1 MAGFGSLGFPLKIA
15 GNPGVFLA
23 VSVGAQWETRGKNR
37 RQGLG
42 KKGFPQKKVLSL
54 VLCVAML
61 LSVMVMGTGAAFT
74 DQDEIQNAEA
84 VDMTS
89 ALGIIDGYEDG
100 SFQPAENIERGEA
113 AKMISAMLN
122 GGRDSVQ
129 ETTESSYNDVLG
141 SVDAWA
147 NKYIEYCTARGIVSG
162 VGGDRFAPASNVTGT
177 QLAKMLLVS
186 LGYDSVKEGYQ
197 DNAMWSV
204 NVNTDAVAAGLYA
217 GIETIDMSAPLSR
230 DNAAQMIWNALQAN
244 TVFYLTNISDATV
257 TDTTLLAEVYGAGT
271 TTGVMTNIGYNKDT
285 GVYTYTVEPV
295 DSSANFT
302 SDQNDTLYVESTTDY
317 SDLFA
322 MNVTVLHK
330 DDSAMMIRVN
340 EGGTVVEGVI
350 GDITGIDNDHFNS
363 FKVNGTKYL
372 LDNVAKN
379 WWDFADITVAYNN
392 WRMPTHYAELGNF
405 VDHEDDTSNVIK
417 NTSDEALDIFNQY
430 AFRAIDLDGG
440 GDVDVIVVYPYL
452 VLRTDTVTD
461 DTFNTNIITTSD
473 ANMTVDRPEQDQ
485 YIAAGDPALE
495 GMLGLRDRNWNTVE
509 VGDDASVEG
518 TVTNNGYVMAIPGEF
533 TATREDHYKVLEIKS
548 AAATVLDEANQMI
561 TLAGT
566 SYNGENLVAE
576 KSKGGE
582 ANERFSPINYDR
594 ISLGKTYN
602 YVEVNGYLFILDGN
616 SPAPEYEQ
624 YAVATKVAMFSS
636 GADKVW
642 ETDLLFA
649 DGTTKRVNVVK
660 TDNVVNDENLNLLK
674 DILNGNDFI
683 GDFIDA
689 VLASG
694 QYGEQFL
701 PAPIRGSLYSVEQ
714 NDDGYY
720 ELTAVNNDMY
730 PDIFYGDDD
739 NVTTYP
745 ESNFDVQQA
754 YVPGATLT
762 KHNYWLPIPN
772 AFMGAEW
779 YDGLTPVGNT
789 SICGADGDNLYFNLA
804 TYTEFNPYGE
814 WGWAFS
820 RNTTQKMYMADNARI
835 FVYNAADDTYKVV
848 NASDLSAAD
857 IDSWAFTGATE
868 KNGVVTVDLGYVTVN
883 NDPTVTTEYAV
894 VTKDAT
900 VVYNDANGTCKLVV
914 DVMTPDGPKTLET
927 SETLKQYKDAYIAM
941 ANTMKDG
948 YIFEMTLDQ
957 DSKLID
963 VDPVKTTD
971 GLITAVD
978 GKKISIDD
986 EIYFL
991 TDDTEYINDGIA
1003 LDKLAPNAKVSY
1015 LYDADKNLT
1024 LLVAGEWVTQPE

>member
-1 MAGFGSLGFPLKIA
+1 MLPQVDWNSPREMGRNPPFFP
-15 GNPGVFLA
+15 
-23 VSVGAQWETRGKNR
+23 VGTQWETRGKNAWLS
-37 RQGLG
+37 LG

-162 VGGDRFAPASNVTGT
+162 VGGDRFAPASDVTGT

-186 LGYDSVKEGYQ
+186 LGYDADKEAYQ
-197 DNAMWSV
+197 GTNMWSV

-244 TVFYLTNISDATV
+244 TVYYLTNISDATV
-257 TDTTLLAEVYGAGT
+257 TDTTLLETAFGDGYGVD
-271 TTGVMTNIGYNKDT
+271 TGILTNIEWNKDRNE
-285 GVYTYTVEPV
+285 YTYTI
-295 DSSANFT
+295 AGKK
-302 SDQNDTLYVESTTDY
+302 YVTAGDY

-322 MNVTVLHK
+322 MNVAVLRNGN
-330 DDSAMMIRVN
+330 DALLVRVN

-372 LDNVAKN
+372 LDNVAKD

-485 YIAAGDPALE
+485 YITAGDRALE
-495 GMLGLRDRNWNTVE
+495 GMLGLRGDRNWNTVE

-582 ANERFSPINYDR
+582 ENERFSPINYDR

-683 GDFIDA
+683 GGFIDD

-779 YDGLTPVGNT
+779 YDRLTPVGNT

-820 RNTTQKMYMADNARI
+820 RDTTQKMYMADNARI

-914 DVMTPDGPKTLET
+914 EVMTPDGPKTLET

-963 VDPVKTTD
+963 VDPVTTSN

-978 GKKISIDD
+978 GNKISIDN

-1003 LDKLAPNAKVSY
+1003 LDELAPNANVSY

>member
-1 MAGFGSLGFPLKIA
+1 MRNL
-15 GNPGVFLA
+15 
-23 VSVGAQWETRGKNR
+23 
-37 RQGLG
+37 
-42 KKGFPQKKVLSL
+42 KKVLSL

-244 TVFYLTNISDATV
+244 TVYYLTNISDATV
-257 TDTTLLAEVYGAGT
+257 TDTTLLETAFGDGYGVD
-271 TTGVMTNIGYNKDT
+271 TGILTNIEWNKDRNE
-285 GVYTYTVEPV
+285 YTYTI
-295 DSSANFT
+295 AGKK
-302 SDQNDTLYVESTTDY
+302 YVTAGDY

-322 MNVTVLHK
+322 MNVAVLRNGN
-330 DDSAMMIRVN
+330 DALLVRVN

-372 LDNVAKN
+372 LDNVAKD

-485 YIAAGDPALE
+485 YITAGDRALE
-495 GMLGLRDRNWNTVE
+495 GMLGLRGDRNWNTVE

-582 ANERFSPINYDR
+582 ETSASTMTVSPLARPTITWKSTVICSSWMATPPPPSMSSTLWPLR
-594 ISLGKTYN
+594 SLC
-602 YVEVNGYLFILDGN
+602 
-616 SPAPEYEQ
+616 SPAVQ
-624 YAVATKVAMFSS
+624 TKS
-636 GADKVW
+636 GKP
-642 ETDLLFA
+642 TCCL
-649 DGTTKRVNVVK
+649 
-660 TDNVVNDENLNLLK
+660 
-674 DILNGNDFI
+674 
-683 GDFIDA
+683 
-689 VLASG
+689 
-694 QYGEQFL
+694 
-701 PAPIRGSLYSVEQ
+701 
-714 NDDGYY
+714 
-720 ELTAVNNDMY
+720 LTA
-730 PDIFYGDDD
+730 P
-739 NVTTYP
+739 P
-745 ESNFDVQQA
+745 S
-754 YVPGATLT
+754 
-762 KHNYWLPIPN
+762 
-772 AFMGAEW
+772 
-779 YDGLTPVGNT
+779 
-789 SICGADGDNLYFNLA
+789 
-804 TYTEFNPYGE
+804 
-814 WGWAFS
+814 
-820 RNTTQKMYMADNARI
+820 
-835 FVYNAADDTYKVV
+835 
-848 NASDLSAAD
+848 
-857 IDSWAFTGATE
+857 
-868 KNGVVTVDLGYVTVN
+868 
-883 NDPTVTTEYAV
+883 
-894 VTKDAT
+894 
-900 VVYNDANGTCKLVV
+900 
-914 DVMTPDGPKTLET
+914 
-927 SETLKQYKDAYIAM
+927 
-941 ANTMKDG
+941 
-948 YIFEMTLDQ
+948 
-957 DSKLID
+957 
-963 VDPVKTTD
+963 
-971 GLITAVD
+971 
-978 GKKISIDD
+978 
-986 EIYFL
+986 
-991 TDDTEYINDGIA
+991 
-1003 LDKLAPNAKVSY
+1003 VSM
-1015 LYDADKNLT
+1015 
-1024 LLVAGEWVTQPE
+1024 